1 MGVVSKIE
9 LQLFNLIR
17 SNSPPD
23 LSITEEIF
31 RVLNISTN
39 RCIAE
44 WVIKRSTLISGVSEK
59 ERLRFFRILRKKISS
74 KKQALAK

>member
-17 SNSPPD
+17 SDSSRD
-23 LSITEEIF
+23 LSITEEIS

-39 RCIAE
+39 R
-44 WVIKRSTLISGVSEK
+44 VYRRMGY
-59 ERLRFFRILRKKISS
+59 
-74 KKQALAK
+74 QAVDTDQ